1 MKIGKYTVYAPF
13 LAGCDESDLY
23 QQLRSGDRI
32 WLFDRIAP
40 SDENNE
46 MADLM
51 MGTIFPDRCFRML
64 RFNENEKSIRIIEFK
79 GHHLSEQQAL
89 AWRTAHPVMYPQKA
103 QQNSQEQK

>member
-23 QQLRSGDRI
+23 QQLRSVDRI

-46 MADLM
+46 MAEVM
-51 MGTIFPDRCFRML
+51 MGTIFPDRCFRKKHN
-64 RFNENEKSIRIIEFK
+64 RIHRSRNEKNRR
-79 GHHLSEQQAL
+79 G
-89 AWRTAHPVMYPQKA
+89 AHYFISGRMCR
-103 QQNSQEQK
+103 